1 MTPYTLGDKMNTSN
15 QLTIRKA
22 LLWLGGYF
30 CVMLLYTAID
40 IILWKK
46 IESPLSAWLNLA
58 SMLIFTI
65 LFIKVL
71 AEKNAWR
78 ISLKSDASAK
88 GIILAL
94 CCAVLFYFL
103 LDKCLDPFFEGLF
116 PASQDA
122 YQDSLLSL
130 AETPVPAFIHV
141 CLLAPVTEEILMRGF
156 ALDGLKRTYGS
167 GTALLVSSL
176 LFALLHFNMVQ
187 TLSAFICGL
196 ILGILYLRTGSV
208 LCCML
213 AHGGYNLISFFT
225 AVMPLL
231 DRVKYL

>member
-1 MTPYTLGDKMNTSN
+1 MNTSN
-15 QLTIRKA
+15 HLTIGKA

-40 IILWKK
+40 IVLWKK
-46 IESPLSAWLNLA
+46 LENPLSAWLNLA
-58 SMLIFTI
+58 TMLIFTI
-65 LFIKVL
+65 LYIKVS
-71 AEKNAWR
+71 AGKNAWH
-78 ISLKSDASAK
+78 ISLKSNASVK
-88 GIILAL
+88 GILLAF

-116 PASQDA
+116 PASQEA

-130 AETPVPAFIHV
+130 AESPVPSFIHV
-141 CLLAPVTEEILMRGF
+141 CLLAPVTEEILMRGICPE
-156 ALDGLKRTYGS
+156 RIETYLWFRDCAS
-167 GTALLVSSL
+167 GVSL

-196 ILGILYLRTGSV
+196 ILGILYLRTGSL
-208 LCCML
+208 LCCMI
-213 AHGGYNLISFFT
+213 AHGGYNLISFFS

-231 DRVKYL
+231 DRAKFM

>member
-1 MTPYTLGDKMNTSN
+1 MPYILGEKMNTSN
-15 QLTIRKA
+15 HLTIGKT

-30 CVMLLYTAID
+30 CIMLLYTAID

-58 SMLIFTI
+58 SMLIFTT

-71 AEKNAWR
+71 VEKNAWR

-116 PASQDA
+116 PASQEA

-130 AETPVPAFIHV
+130 AAAPVPSFFHV

-156 ALDGLKRTYGS
+156 ALDGLKRTYGAV
-167 GTALLVSSL
+167 TALLVSSL

-196 ILGILYLRTGSV
+196 ILGVLYLRTGSL
-208 LCCML
+208 LCCMI
-213 AHGGYNLISFFT
+213 AHGGYNLISFF
-225 AVMPLL
+225 LQSCHW
-231 DRVKYL
+231 

>member
-1 MTPYTLGDKMNTSN
+1 MNTSN

-167 GTALLVSSL
+167 GTALLVSPCFLPSCISTWSRHFPRL
-176 LFALLHFNMVQ
+176 YAAL
-187 TLSAFICGL
+187 
-196 ILGILYLRTGSV
+196 Y
-208 LCCML
+208 
-213 AHGGYNLISFFT
+213 
-225 AVMPLL
+225 
-231 DRVKYL
+231 

>member
-1 MTPYTLGDKMNTSN
+1 MNTSN

-167 GTALLVSSL
+167 GTALLVSPCFCPPAFQHGPDTFRVYMRPYIRHSL
-176 LFALLHFNMVQ
+176 SADRLIALLY
-187 TLSAFICGL
+187 ACPWRI
-196 ILGILYLRTGSV
+196 
-208 LCCML
+208 
-213 AHGGYNLISFFT
+213 
-225 AVMPLL
+225 
-231 DRVKYL
+231 

>member
-1 MTPYTLGDKMNTSN
+1 MNTSN
-15 QLTIRKA
+15 HLTIGKA

-40 IILWKK
+40 IVLWKK
-46 IESPLSAWLNLA
+46 LENPLSAWLNLA
-58 SMLIFTI
+58 TMLIFTI
-65 LFIKVL
+65 LYIKVS
-71 AEKNAWR
+71 AGKNAWH
-78 ISLKSDASAK
+78 ISLKSNASVK
-88 GIILAL
+88 GILLAF

-116 PASQDA
+116 PASQEA

-130 AETPVPAFIHV
+130 AESPVPSFIHV

-156 ALDGLKRTYGS
+156 ALNGLKRTYGS

-196 ILGILYLRTGSV
+196 ILGILYLRTGS
-208 LCCML
+208 LFCCMI
-213 AHGGYNLISFFT
+213 AHGGYNLISFFS

-231 DRVKYL
+231 DRAKFM

>member
-1 MTPYTLGDKMNTSN
+1 MNTSN
-15 QLTIRKA
+15 HLTIGKT

-30 CVMLLYTAID
+30 CIMLLYTAID

-58 SMLIFTI
+58 SMLIFTT

-116 PASQDA
+116 PASQEA

-130 AETPVPAFIHV
+130 AAAPVPSFIHV
-141 CLLAPVTEEILMRGF
+141 CLFAPVTEEILMRGF
-156 ALDGLKRTYGS
+156 ALDGLKRTYGAV
-167 GTALLVSSL
+167 TALMVSSL

-196 ILGILYLRTGSV
+196 ILGVLYLRTGSL
-208 LCCML
+208 LCCMI
-213 AHGGYNLISFFT
+213 AHGGYNLISFF
-225 AVMPLL
+225 LQSCHW
-231 DRVKYL
+231 

>member
-1 MTPYTLGDKMNTSN
+1 MNTSN
-15 QLTIRKA
+15 HLTIGKT

-30 CVMLLYTAID
+30 CIMLLYTAID

-58 SMLIFTI
+58 SMLIFTT

-71 AEKNAWR
+71 VEKNAWR

-116 PASQDA
+116 PASQEA

-130 AETPVPAFIHV
+130 AAAPVPSFFHV

-156 ALDGLKRTYGS
+156 ALDGLKRTYGAV
-167 GTALLVSSL
+167 TALLVSSL

-196 ILGILYLRTGSV
+196 ILGVLYLRTGSL
-208 LCCML
+208 LCCMI
-213 AHGGYNLISFFT
+213 AHGGYNLISFF
-225 AVMPLL
+225 LQSCHW
-231 DRVKYL
+231 